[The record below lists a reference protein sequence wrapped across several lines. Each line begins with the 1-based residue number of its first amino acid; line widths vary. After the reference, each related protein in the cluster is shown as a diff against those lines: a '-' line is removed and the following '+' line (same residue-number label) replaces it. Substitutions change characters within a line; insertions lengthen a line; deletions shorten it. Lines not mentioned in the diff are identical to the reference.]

1 MTRKSKF
8 AAAAL
13 AATLSLGILAGAVGP
28 SFAQMGP
35 SGSMAG
41 AGHGGGKHNAQFQ
54 GQRADRI
61 DGRIAFL
68 KAELKITQAQQG
80 KWDDFEKVL
89 RGQSA
94 ERKAQAEKIRAER
107 QAKRAEFQ
115 KQAEAAKA
123 AGQTVQRPEH
133 KQLSAVEKMEMR
145 QKMMKAQQEKQEK
158 VLDAFKPLYAS
169 LSDDQKKTAD
179 ELFGGKGFG
188 GKGFGGGQRGGPG
201 HGPRGR

>member
-35 SGSMAG
+35 GG
-41 AGHGGGKHNAQFQ
+41 PGGHGGKHHAHFQ

-89 RGQSA
+89 RANAA

-107 QAKRAEFQ
+107 QAQRAEFQ
-115 KQAEAAKA
+115 QKAEAAKA
-123 AGQTVQRPEH
+123 AGQTVQRPER
-133 KQLSAVEKMEMR
+133 KQASAVEKMEMR
-145 QKMMKAQQEKQEK
+145 QKMMKAHLENQEK

-179 ELFGGKGFG
+179 DLFGRGFG
-188 GKGFGGGQRGGPG
+188 GHRGGPG
-201 HGPRGR
+201 HGHGPRGR

>member
-13 AATLSLGILAGAVGP
+13 AATLSLGMLAGAVGP

-35 SGSMAG
+35 GGPMG
-41 AGHGGGKHNAQFQ
+41 GPGGGKHHHARMH
-54 GQRADRI
+54 GERADRI

-68 KAELKITQAQQG
+68 KAELKITSAQQG
-80 KWDDFEKVL
+80 KWDDYEKVL
-89 RGQSA
+89 RSQSA
-94 ERKAQAEKIRAER
+94 ERKAQAEKISAER
-107 QAKRAEFQ
+107 QAQRAEFQ
-115 KQAEAAKA
+115 QKAEAAKA
-123 AGQTVQRPEH
+123 QGQAVPRPERQH
-133 KQLSAVEKMEMR
+133 VSAVEKMELR
-145 QKMMKAQQEKQEK
+145 QKMMKAHLESQEK

-179 ELFGGKGFG
+179 DLFGGRGPG
-188 GKGFGGGQRGGPG
+188 GHGGGPG

>member
-13 AATLSLGILAGAVGP
+13 AATLSLGMLAGAVGP

-35 SGSMAG
+35 GG
-41 AGHGGGKHNAQFQ
+41 GYGGGKHHAHFQ

-61 DGRIAFL
+61 DGRVAFL

-89 RGQSA
+89 RSQAA
-94 ERKAQAEKIRAER
+94 ERQAQAEKFRAER
-107 QAKRAEFQ
+107 QARHAEFQ

-123 AGQTVQRPEH
+123 AGQTVQRPERKH
-133 KQLSAVEKMEMR
+133 VSAVEKMEMR
-145 QKMMKAQQEKQEK
+145 QKMMKAHLENQEK

-179 ELFGGKGFG
+179 ELFGRGGFG
-188 GKGFGGGQRGGPG
+188 GHRGGD

>member
-1 MTRKSKF
+1 MTRKSTF

-13 AATLSLGILAGAVGP
+13 AATLSLGMLAGAVGP

-35 SGSMAG
+35 GQG
-41 AGHGGGKHNAQFQ
+41 QVQGHGGKHHHAGMM

-61 DGRIAFL
+61 DGRVAFL
-68 KAELKITQAQQG
+68 KAELKITDAQQG
-80 KWDDFEKVL
+80 KWSDFEKVL
-89 RGQSA
+89 RANAA
-94 ERKAQAEKIRAER
+94 ERKAQAEKFTAER

-115 KQAEAAKA
+115 KQADEAKA
-123 AGQTVQRPEH
+123 KGQAVPRPERKH
-133 KQLSAVEKMEMR
+133 VTAVDKMEMR
-145 QKMMKAQQEKQEK
+145 QTMMKAHLETQAK

-179 ELFGGKGFG
+179 QLFGG
-188 GKGFGGGQRGGPG
+188 GFGGGHRGGPG

>member
-13 AATLSLGILAGAVGP
+13 AATLSLGMLAGAVGP

-35 SGSMAG
+35 GG
-41 AGHGGGKHNAQFQ
+41 PGGGKHHARMH
-54 GQRADRI
+54 GERADRI
-61 DGRIAFL
+61 EGRIAFL
-68 KAELKITQAQQG
+68 KAELKITPAQQG
-80 KWDDFEKVL
+80 KWDDYEKVL
-89 RGQSA
+89 RAQSA
-94 ERKAQAEKIRAER
+94 ERKAQFEKISAER

-115 KQAEAAKA
+115 QRAEAAKA
-123 AGQTVQRPEH
+123 QGQTAQRPER

-145 QKMMKAQQEKQEK
+145 QKMMKAHLENQEK

-179 ELFGGKGFG
+179 DLFGGRGPG
-188 GKGFGGGQRGGPG
+188 GDRGGPG

>member
-13 AATLSLGILAGAVGP
+13 AATLSLGMLAGAVGP

-35 SGSMAG
+35 G
-41 AGHGGGKHNAQFQ
+41 GHGGPGGGKHHHARMHSE
-54 GQRADRI
+54 RADRI
-61 DGRIAFL
+61 DGRLAFL
-68 KAELKITQAQQG
+68 KAELKITPAQQG
-80 KWDDFEKVL
+80 KWDDYEKVL
-89 RGQSA
+89 REQSA
-94 ERKAQAEKIRAER
+94 DRKAQAEKIRAER
-107 QAKRAEFQ
+107 QAKRTEFQ
-115 KQAEAAKA
+115 QKAEAAKA
-123 AGQTVQRPEH
+123 AGQTVERPER

-145 QKMMKAQQEKQEK
+145 QKMMKAHQEQQEK

-179 ELFGGKGFG
+179 ELFGGRGFG
-188 GKGFGGGQRGGPG
+188 GHRGGPG

>member
-13 AATLSLGILAGAVGP
+13 AATLSLGMLAGAVGP

-35 SGSMAG
+35 GG
-41 AGHGGGKHNAQFQ
+41 PGHGGKHHARMH
-54 GQRADRI
+54 GERADRI

-68 KAELKITQAQQG
+68 TAELKITQAQQG

-89 RGQSA
+89 RGQAA

-107 QAKRAEFQ
+107 QAMRAEFQ
-115 KQAEAAKA
+115 QKAEAAKA
-123 AGQTVQRPEH
+123 AGQTVQRPER
-133 KQLSAVEKMEMR
+133 KQVSAVEKMEMR
-145 QKMMKAQQEKQEK
+145 QKFMKARLENQEK
-158 VLDAFKPLYAS
+158 VLDALKPLYAW

-179 ELFGGKGFG
+179 DLFGGRGFG
-188 GKGFGGGQRGGPG
+188 GHGGGHRGGPG

>member
-1 MTRKSKF
+1 MTRKSTF

-13 AATLSLGILAGAVGP
+13 AATLSLGMIAGAVGP

-35 SGSMAG
+35 G
-41 AGHGGGKHNAQFQ
+41 GHGGKAHHAHFQ

-68 KAELKITQAQQG
+68 KAELKITAAQQG
-80 KWDDFEKVL
+80 KWDDYEKVL
-89 RGQSA
+89 RAQAA
-94 ERKAQAEKIRAER
+94 ERKAQAEKFRAER

-115 KQAEAAKA
+115 QQAEAAKA
-123 AGQTVQRPEH
+123 AGQTVQRPER

-145 QKMMKAQQEKQEK
+145 QKMMKAHLENQEK

-169 LSDDQKKTAD
+169 LSDAQKKTAD
-179 ELFGGKGFG
+179 ELIGGP
-188 GKGFGGGQRGGPG
+188 GFGGGHRGGPG

>member
-1 MTRKSKF
+1 MTRKSTF

-13 AATLSLGILAGAVGP
+13 AATLSLGLLAGAVGP

-35 SGSMAG
+35 GE
-41 AGHGGGKHNAQFQ
+41 HGGRHHAHLQ

-68 KAELKITQAQQG
+68 KAELKITPAQQA

-89 RGQSA
+89 RAQST
-94 ERKAQAEKIRAER
+94 ERKAQAEKFRADR
-107 QAKRAEFQ
+107 QAQRAAFE

-123 AGQTVQRPEH
+123 QGQAVPRPDRPH
-133 KQLSAVEKMEMR
+133 LTAVEKMEMR
-145 QKMMKAQQEKQEK
+145 QKMMKAHLENQEK

-179 ELFGGKGFG
+179 ELFGGRG
-188 GKGFGGGQRGGPG
+188 GFGGGHHGGPG

>member
-35 SGSMAG
+35 GG
-41 AGHGGGKHNAQFQ
+41 PGGHGGKHHAHFQ

-89 RGQSA
+89 RANAA

-107 QAKRAEFQ
+107 QAQRAEFQ
-115 KQAEAAKA
+115 QKAEAAKA
-123 AGQTVQRPEH
+123 AGQTVQRPER
-133 KQLSAVEKMEMR
+133 KQASAVEKMEMR
-145 QKMMKAQQEKQEK
+145 QKMMKAHLENQEK

-179 ELFGGKGFG
+179 DLFGGRGFG
-188 GKGFGGGQRGGPG
+188 GHRGGPG

>member
-1 MTRKSKF
+1 MTKKSKF

-35 SGSMAG
+35 GG
-41 AGHGGGKHNAQFQ
+41 GGHGGKHHGYMH

-61 DGRIAFL
+61 DGRVAFL
-68 KAELKITQAQQG
+68 KAELKITDQQQAQ
-80 KWDDFEKVL
+80 WSEFEKVL
-89 RGQSA
+89 RA
-94 ERKAQAEKIRAER
+94 NAADRKAKAEKIRAER
-107 QAKRAEFQ
+107 EAKRAEFQ
-115 KQAEAAKA
+115 QKAEEAKA
-123 AGQTVQRPEH
+123 KGEKVERQARKHPT
-133 KQLSAVEKMEMR
+133 AVEKMEMR
-145 QKMMKAQQEKQEK
+145 QAMMKAHLETQAK

-179 ELFGGKGFG
+179 ELFGGRGFG
-188 GKGFGGGQRGGPG
+188 GDRGGHGGGHG